1 MWRSE
6 SVDIVYDWCPPMTA
20 IHEKDKKKKEFFHLL
35 MLTYDYT
42 EIPRIRRSV
51 NGEIFHT
58 WVPTYY
64 YNSWEGWREVRVG
77 KSFLHGC
84 PPITTI
90 PEKDVENW
98 ELGNLSYMGAH
109 CPVPTYYNN
118 SWEGCGEE
126 RARGNLSHRPICCCL
141 ILYMFLQ
148 ILDAFFCQGGCTLR
162 KKFLLNFLTK
172 SDTLLTIQGSFL
184 GNIDFYKMLTFI
196 LHLQVHSTEFSG

>member
-109 CPVPTYYNN
+109 CPPITIIPEKDV
-118 SWEGCGEE
+118 EKRERGE
-126 RARGNLSHRPICCCL
+126 I
-141 ILYMFLQ
+141 
-148 ILDAFFCQGGCTLR
+148 
-162 KKFLLNFLTK
+162 FLT
-172 SDTLLTIQGSFL
+172 GRFVVVW
-184 GNIDFYKMLTFI
+184 FYICFYRSSM
-196 LHLQVHSTEFSG
+196 HFSAKAAAHWERNFS